1 VGGILGVIGWALGP
15 SLGMAIWYGA
25 HGLGLTAP
33 DETSRNSL
41 GQHSDVF
48 ALNVVWQTGMALV
61 LAIML
66 WPYRAKSREVVS
78 NRVDI

>member
-1 VGGILGVIGWALGP
+1 LGI
-15 SLGMAIWYGA
+15 AIWYGA